1 MSETTEEHL
10 ASAAQEEFDNARDA
24 LHLMPLSILPL
35 KTRGLRNARLIKNA
49 QFETRIELFR
59 DPNAG
64 SGQVPIT
71 GLERVFPS
79 DVDALKED
87 APLLAKLGMLHSF
100 DVYSLRITLRQLEI
114 PVTDESG
121 LSLSAKKRAE
131 LTEYMRS
138 FTRPLIN
145 YIYGE
150 GDSTEMN
157 DMADILN
164 RLKTPDRV
172 EAKKRL
178 QFLSERLGV
187 GPQDLPKFLE
197 DYGDVFLSLAYFK
210 KVLDRIV
217 PMIDSFC
224 DWADGVKE
232 SELTRRDAQTMEL
245 LESIKSMLNQT
256 VTSITG
262 RFETFNL
269 RSRVL
274 WSDMTREN
282 FNSFRDM
289 VTSNHASIGSVLC
302 GLSLKLDLWS
312 ERFPSQGGGPAK
324 RAEFLRSEMFHGLS
338 RLMNEEKM
346 AAKALERV

>member
-1 MSETTEEHL
+1 MSETNEQQAEL
-10 ASAAQEEFDNARDA
+10 AAQEEFDNARDA

-59 DPNAG
+59 DAASG

-79 DVDALKED
+79 DVDSLKED
-87 APLLAKLGMLHSF
+87 GPLLAKLGTLHSF
-100 DVYSLRITLRQLEI
+100 DVYSLRITLRHLKI

-121 LSLSAKKRAE
+121 LSLSPKKRAE
-131 LTEYMRS
+131 LVEYMRA
-138 FTRPLIN
+138 FTRPLIQ

-164 RLKTPDRV
+164 RLKTPDRA

-187 GPQDLPKFLE
+187 GPTDLPKFLE

-210 KVLDRIV
+210 QVLDRIV

-224 DWADGVKE
+224 DWADGIKE
-232 SELTRRDAQTMEL
+232 SEMTRRDAQTMEL
-245 LESIKSMLNQT
+245 LNSIKSMLSQI

-262 RFETFNL
+262 RFETFDL
-269 RSRVL
+269 RSRAL

-289 VTSNHASIGSVLC
+289 VTSNHASIGSILC
-302 GLSLKLDLWS
+302 GLNLKIDLWTD
-312 ERFPSQGGGPAK
+312 RFPNQGGGPAK
-324 RAEFLRSEMFHGLS
+324 RAEFLRSEMFLGLS
-338 RLMNEEKM
+338 RLLNEEKM
-346 AAKALERV
+346 AAKALG